1 MSDELRA
8 MDEEFDTQFLK
19 IKKGMDSL
27 KKADMVAWGK
37 LDKNLK
43 ELEDQLASYKLEIYE
58 LDKGQ
63 RTNFERVLLFVY
75 YVFTDIFS
83 PLHVE
88 SRAI

>member
-27 KKADMVAWGK
+27 KKSDMVAWGK

-63 RTNFERVLLFVY
+63 RTNFERVLFFVY
-75 YVFTDIFS
+75 YVFIDIF
-83 PLHVE
+83 LCFL
-88 SRAI
+88 